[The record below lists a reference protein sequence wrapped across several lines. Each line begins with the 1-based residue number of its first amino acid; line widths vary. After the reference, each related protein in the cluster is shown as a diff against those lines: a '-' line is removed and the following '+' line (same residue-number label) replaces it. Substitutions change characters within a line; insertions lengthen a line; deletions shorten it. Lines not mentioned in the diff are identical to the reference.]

1 MEEERVSIR
10 VIVGR
15 TFVESVPAFLA
26 ALREVVPS
34 GVCIQAFDAK
44 KEASEQ
50 HIRSAVQKALRA
62 FRKKRNISQD
72 LSMEMLL
79 YAAGERQIS
88 RALEMG
94 ISEGE
99 QKVVIAVVDPS
110 NTLEEAEMNAIA
122 ERVKRRMNIKEEEL
136 GNILSDNERKEA
148 LVQFFGI
155 TKDELEAVGEEKI
168 EKLVLERVALLDVK
182 K

>member
-44 KEASEQ
+44 KVASEQ

-122 ERVKRRMNIKEEEL
+122 ERVKKRMNIKEEKL
-136 GNILSDNERKEA
+136 GDILSEKERKEA
-148 LVQFFGI
+148 IIQFFGI
-155 TKDELEAVGEEKI
+155 TKEELEAVGEEKI